1 LLDNHSG
8 ARKRLTQQAAGR
20 REGGPVDREQLMAVA
35 RDVENIA
42 IDPTD
47 ILVSDQVALVTGG
60 GGGIGQGVALGLAR
74 FGADVVVLDV
84 VPERCQAT
92 QAAIERLGRRALGIP
107 CDVMEADQIR
117 TAVADTLERFGRI
130 DILVNNAGG
139 VRGGPFLTMP
149 EPSMRRHVEIN
160 LVSMFVA
167 TQAVATAMIDAGG
180 GGSVVNVASIEAFRA
195 APMFAVY
202 AACKAGMVSFTRTMA
217 LELSEHRI
225 RVNCIA
231 PDHTVTPGLRGN
243 RTGPVDPG
251 TWADSPGEW
260 SRVVPLGREGLVEE
274 CASTVVWLC
283 SKMSDYVTGD
293 TIHVDG
299 GTWASSGWLRRHEGG
314 WTLGQ

>member
-1 LLDNHSG
+1 
-8 ARKRLTQQAAGR
+8 
-20 REGGPVDREQLMAVA
+20 
-35 RDVENIA
+35 
-42 IDPTD
+42 
-47 ILVSDQVALVTGG
+47 VTGG

-117 TAVADTLERFGRI
+117 TAVAATLERFGRI